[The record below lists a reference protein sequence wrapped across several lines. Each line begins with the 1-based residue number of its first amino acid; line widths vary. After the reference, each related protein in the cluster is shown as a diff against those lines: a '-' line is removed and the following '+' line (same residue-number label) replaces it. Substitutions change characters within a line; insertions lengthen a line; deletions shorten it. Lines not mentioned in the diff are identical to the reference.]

1 VSTTTILALA
11 PVAISLAIY
20 LFMEVMFFVALARA
34 KRSGP
39 PAPSRAPVVSIL
51 KPLAGKDDDLDANLA
66 SFAGLDY
73 PCFELRL
80 GVASHEDPAY
90 EAARR
95 FLARHPR
102 ARAQIVLTDADAAT
116 NPKVAQ
122 LIGLEA
128 QAKGEIL
135 VVSDSNVRVPPH
147 YLWDLVRLLEDRR
160 VGLVTNV
167 FAGTGERTLGAALE
181 NLQIGALVAP
191 GIIACDT
198 LSRRPLT
205 VGKSMAMRKRDLAML
220 GGFAQVG
227 RVLAED
233 HALGR
238 LFLAA
243 ELEIRTSLVAVENR
257 NVDTSVRRTIER
269 HSRWAKMRRT
279 IAPFPFALEPLAS
292 PLAIALLA
300 FALHPSR
307 AQAAMVVV
315 AATIQTAGGFVSA
328 RAIRGTWLAWH
339 YLPLE
344 IVRTGVAFGC
354 WAAAWISR
362 RVSWRGHA
370 FVLGA
375 GSEISPAPSRSLAAR
390 VFRRRP
396 RAA

>member
-1 VSTTTILALA
+1 VSTTTILALV
-11 PVAISLAIY
+11 PVAIALAVY
-20 LFMEVMFFVALARA
+20 LFMEVVFFVALARA
-34 KRSGP
+34 RRGP
-39 PAPSRAPVVSIL
+39 RPVASRAPVVSIL
-51 KPLAGKDDDLDANLA
+51 KPLAGRDDDLDRNLA
-66 SFAGLDY
+66 SFAELDY
-73 PCFELRL
+73 PSFELL
-80 GVASHEDPAY
+80 FGVASYEDPAY

-102 ARAQIVLTDADAAT
+102 AQARVVLTDPDAAT

-128 QAKGEIL
+128 RAKGEVV

-147 YLWDLVRLLEDRR
+147 YLWDLVRLLEDAK
-160 VGLVTNV
+160 VGLVTSV

-191 GIIACDT
+191 GIIACDA
-198 LSRRPLT
+198 LSSRPLT
-205 VGKSMAMRKRDLAML
+205 VGKSMAMRKRDLTTL

-243 ELEIRTSLVAVENR
+243 DLEIRTSLVAVENR
-257 NVDTSVRRTIER
+257 NVDTGVRRTIER

-279 IAPFPFALEPLAS
+279 IAPLPFALEPLAQ

-300 FALHPSR
+300 FAAHPSR
-307 AQAAMVVV
+307 AQAAAVIF
-315 AATIQTAGGFVSA
+315 AALLQTAGGFLST

-344 IVRTGVAFGC
+344 VVRTMVALGC
-354 WAAAWISR
+354 WATAWVSR

-375 GSEISPAPSRSLAAR
+375 GSEITPAPARSFLR
-390 VFRRRP
+390 RLRRR
-396 RAA
+396 AA